1 MNMSCL
7 NSSAPDVS
15 SAWNSFLRT
24 CLDLIVLNFLNL
36 YLKVNFLMRLS
47 QTILLK
53 IKFLT
58 PHTLYPLCA
67 LFYSWLIAIWHH
79 THTHT
84 YTHMLGSCISLFI
97 YLPLPSRIWVH
108 KLLSLFLYLYAE
120 HLVRY
125 LIYIRPSINTF

>member
-1 MNMSCL
+1 MSCL

-58 PHTLYPLCA
+58 PFSSKRKLLV
-67 LFYSWLIAIWHH
+67 SV
-79 THTHT
+79 
-84 YTHMLGSCISLFI
+84 
-97 YLPLPSRIWVH
+97 LPSLAAVQLYETFRFLVFMFLI
-108 KLLSLFLYLYAE
+108 LSILEAS
-120 HLVRY
+120 HL
-125 LIYIRPSINTF
+125 PSEVL